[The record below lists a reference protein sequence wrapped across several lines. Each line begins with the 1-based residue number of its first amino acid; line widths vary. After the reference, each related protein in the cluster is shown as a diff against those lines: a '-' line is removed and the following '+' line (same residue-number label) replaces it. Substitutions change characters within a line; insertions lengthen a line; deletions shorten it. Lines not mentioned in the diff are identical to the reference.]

1 VVIVKHELSEKEKK
15 ARSMVCLPLDGLNLE
30 QANELIK
37 ELSGYVG
44 WFKYNDQFISAG
56 PLALDFAF
64 DEDVDVFLDLKY
76 NDIPNTVKNHSYNTT
91 RLGVQMFNVH
101 ASAGMEAM
109 KAAVEG
115 REKALVDLKQ
125 QEGIDDAERPKI
137 YAVTVLTSLDIARL
151 LDTYKPLLGEELNGI
166 DFGRYYPVSKLE
178 KKKPEE
184 LSDNEKQLI
193 NEWNVIVDEYGIK
206 ELINHQVLH
215 MAQMAQKAG
224 LDGIVCSAAE
234 LAYVKPKMPEG
245 FLYTTPGI
253 ELPKTGEAGADQI
266 RTFTPA
272 NAVKAGSTILVIG
285 RAITGG
291 KTPEERQDR
300 AYSVLQDM
308 ASVL

>member
-1 VVIVKHELSEKEKK
+1 MRHELSEKEKQ
-15 ARSMVCLPLDGLNLE
+15 ARSKVCLPLDGLNLE

-76 NDIPNTVKNHSYNTT
+76 NDIPNTVKNHAYNTT

-137 YAVTVLTSLDIARL
+137 YAVTILTSFDTARL
-151 LDTYKPLLGEELNGI
+151 LDTYKPLLSEELQDV
-166 DFGRYYPVSKLE
+166 DFRKYYPVSKLE
-178 KKKPEE
+178 KKKDEEIKPEE
-184 LSDNEKQLI
+184 KALI
-193 NEWNVIVDEYGIK
+193 DEWEAILDEHGVRDI
-206 ELINHQVLH
+206 IQRQVLH
-215 MAQMAQKAG
+215 MAKMANDAG

-234 LAYVKPKMPEG
+234 LAYVKPKMPAG

-253 ELPKTGEAGADQI
+253 ELPKTGEAGADQM

-272 NAVKAGSTILVIG
+272 NAVRAGSTILVIG